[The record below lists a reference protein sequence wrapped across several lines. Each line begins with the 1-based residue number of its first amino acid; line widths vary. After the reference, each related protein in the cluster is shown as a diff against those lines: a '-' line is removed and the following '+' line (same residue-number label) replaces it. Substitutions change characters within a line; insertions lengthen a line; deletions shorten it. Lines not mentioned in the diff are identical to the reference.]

1 MRPALPLLAAL
12 AAVLALSAPALPA
25 PPGLTQPSPIGPARL
40 VPDFGAYS
48 DIADPFEK
56 PDPKLRYKV
65 VFDVSQAAR
74 TPGAVHQGLE
84 RVARMVNLLGRYGV
98 KLQPGDIVVTLHGQ
112 AAKTSLTAPAFAR
125 RYNGEANPN
134 AELIRQLTLAGVSVR
149 LCGQSMMSAG
159 FVRDELNPD
168 VKVDVAAI
176 TTMATLQLRGYAVI
190 AD

>member
-1 MRPALPLLAAL
+1 MRPALPLLAAI
-12 AAVLALSAPALPA
+12 ASVLALPALALPA
-25 PPGLTQPSPIGPARL
+25 PPGLALPAPPGPARL

-84 RVARMVNLLGRYGV
+84 RVARMVNLLGRHGV
-98 KLQPGDIVVTLHGQ
+98 KLQPGDIVVTLHGP
-112 AAKTSLTAPAFAR
+112 AAKTSLTAAAFATR
-125 RYNGEANPN
+125 FNGEANPN
-134 AELIRQLTLAGVSVR
+134 AELIRQLTAAGASVR

-159 FVRDELNPD
+159 FARDELNPD